1 MAQKK
6 APERIALGSGQVFC
20 TTFTGEIPEVDT
32 LCVPENELA
41 HVKNGASLEYTP
53 EMYEATSDL
62 GLVKK
67 QVITSEEVLLKLG
80 FITWNANTLKTFADT
95 GRVTE
100 DTSKKTRTIKI
111 GGISNATN
119 TRYVICFYHKDPI
132 DGDIYILIVG
142 QCQSGFTL
150 TFAVDEE
157 TVIEPEFKA
166 LPMDDE
172 GTLVM
177 LIEHDET
184 IGAET
189 LSAKKVDNSEG
200 K

>member
-6 APERIALGSGQVFC
+6 APERIALGSGRVYYQE
-20 TTFTGEIPEVDT
+20 FTGAIPEVDT
-32 LCVPENELA
+32 LCVAANELA

-53 EMYEATSDL
+53 EIYEATSDL

-67 QVITSEEVLLKLG
+67 QVITSEEVILKLG

-95 GRVTE
+95 GRVSE
-100 DTSKKTRTIKI
+100 DQSKKTRTIKI
-111 GGISNATN
+111 GGIANATN
-119 TRYVICFYHKDPI
+119 TRYVICFHHKDTI
-132 DGDIYILIVG
+132 DGDIWILIVG

-172 GTLVM
+172 GTLVQ

-184 IGAET
+184 IGVE
-189 LSAKKVDNSEG
+189 EP
-200 K
+200 